1 MFRTSTSNQIIKEI
15 YTEIFGM
22 IKIEETKEHI
32 ITGIILENKNIKRIQ
47 MCQLWNKDNVGTEM
61 SYTL

>member
-32 ITGIILENKNIKRIQ
+32 ITGIILENRNIKRIQ
-47 MCQLWNKDNVGTEM
+47 MCQL
-61 SYTL
+61 